1 VSSFDYELPV
11 GKGKRYVNSSRAG
24 DLILGGWHAG
34 GIITLRTGFPF
45 SPLMGYDPSN
55 TGSNGSPRTDR
66 IADGNLPKDKRS
78 PDLWFDVNA
87 FPLPTGYT
95 FGNAGK
101 NILNGPGGV
110 TADMSARK
118 IFSLTERWNLE
129 FRAEFFNMFNHPVF
143 AQPDNFITDGP
154 GAAGVI
160 TSTVIP
166 QRQIQ
171 FSLKL
176 SF

>member
-1 VSSFDYELPV
+1 
-11 GKGKRYVNSSRAG
+11 
-24 DLILGGWHAG
+24 
-34 GIITLRTGFPF
+34 
-45 SPLMGYDPSN
+45 
-55 TGSNGSPRTDR
+55 
-66 IADGNLPKDKRS
+66 
-78 PDLWFDVNA
+78 
-87 FPLPTGYT
+87 
-95 FGNAGK
+95 
-101 NILNGPGGV
+101 LNGPGGV

-176 SF
+176 LF